1 MLSRK
6 IILSLLVAGLSCVLE
21 AKSASSHIPK
31 LKVLLREL
39 PKSAP
44 ATAVKLNRKTVR
56 IRRKSLV
63 KAIDTL
69 LYSNITSVVPVLGAF
84 LTKYAPLEVYEDE
97 LRALIA
103 EAITIDAVA
112 AVRVGFGFERFWYEL
127 WEGDLA
133 LYSPLASA
141 PSDLMLAVER
151 GSIKVAR
158 AILYSNHV
166 IAMADI
172 NAMFIVAAQRNDVD
186 MMKLLL
192 KHGADDFEQA
202 VEQAVA
208 QKSVAALRLL
218 AKYHD
223 KQEIA
228 AAIIRH
234 RDHGDNA
241 MQSVAT
247 EIKRELL
254 SAEHDLSKSIATG
267 AIIEEVEHMLAAGA
281 DVNSKGAMEDFPL
294 ALAALRGDWQ
304 LIVVLLDAGAEINA
318 RGKDGRTALHNA
330 LRIGHHEAAALLL
343 KRGADPDG
351 IDNFGNTPEILAREL
366 EDNTLLVLI
375 RKAQQ
380 RD

>member
-6 IILSLLVAGLSCVLE
+6 IILALLVAGLSCVLE

-56 IRRKSLV
+56 IRGKSLV

-69 LYSNITSVVPVLGAF
+69 LYSNLRQVVVSPGVF

-112 AVRVGFGFERFWYEL
+112 AVKIGFGFERFWYEL

-133 LYSPLASA
+133 LHSPLANA

-158 AILYSNHV
+158 AILYSNNV

-228 AAIIRH
+228 AAIMRH

-281 DVNSKGAMEDFPL
+281 DVNSKGAMENFPL

-318 RGKDGRTALHNA
+318 RGKDGRTALHNT
-330 LRIGHHEAAALLL
+330 LIVGHHEATALLL
-343 KRGADPDG
+343 KRGADPDV

-366 EDNTLLVLI
+366 EDKTLLVLI

-380 RD
+380 RN